1 MRGHST
7 ERTMNILRPTAL
19 LMALASGGL
28 LLAQSGDV
36 ASAHASA
43 STDELFKQGEM
54 AYRNGG
60 YAKAITLFD
69 QVIEQDAEHLNA
81 YLQRG
86 FCNSL
91 LQKYDAAVADF
102 TQVIKRKN
110 DHVWAYTSRG
120 SAYNRM
126 GKPELAV
133 RDFDKVLALDPKDQE
148 AYNNRGWS
156 RKAMGN
162 LAGACSDWRTSKK
175 LGNAEA
181 KIILSNSGCK

>member
-1 MRGHST
+1 MIT
-7 ERTMNILRPTAL
+7 LRSTAL
-19 LMALASGGL
+19 LLAVATAGL
-28 LLAQSGDV
+28 LRAQEGDV
-36 ASAHASA
+36 ASAHKAA
-43 STDELFKQGEM
+43 NTEDLFKQGEI

-60 YAKAITLFD
+60 YAKAIGLFD
-69 QVIEQDAEHLNA
+69 QVIEQDNDHLNA

-102 TQVIKRKN
+102 TEVIKRKN
-110 DHVWAYTSRG
+110 DHLWAYTSRG

-148 AYNNRGWS
+148 AYNNRGWA

-162 LAGACSDWRTSKK
+162 ITGACTDWRTSKK